1 MTVSRRDFVAAVV
14 AAGATSGI
22 AATASAADQCSASG
36 KSTAVYVVATATVKP
51 GKRDEFVKIF
61 KANVPNVLAENGCV
75 FYSPVVDVASG
86 IDNQGA
92 LRSDVMVVMEKWESL
107 DALRAHLV
115 APHMNTYREQVKDLV
130 LGVDLQV
137 LQDA

>member
-22 AATASAADQCSASG
+22 AATASAADQCAAGG
-36 KSTAVYVVATATVKP
+36 KGSAVYVVATVTVKP
-51 GKRDEFVKIF
+51 GKRDEFVRIF

-86 IDNQGA
+86 IEAQGA

-107 DALRAHLV
+107 DALRTHLV